1 MHLSLRWPKIRTI
14 QFLIN
19 FGSEYQL
26 SVKTLRWPTS
36 FEFAIMW
43 HDILGWHFEPK
54 QGLFRNWPYKL
65 SLEFTYAIDKSEC
78 DINQGEILEDQ
89 KISFSNKNCVTKD
102 IKENDPGHIFYS
114 LTLELTNNNII
125 VTGPEKITIQCKVPN
140 VKNVEVRQGFKANK
154 SISFEL
160 NRCWWRMLATG
171 CVSDSFDMLVT
182 FYIF

>member
-1 MHLSLRWPKIRTI
+1 MICIWLWDGPKFE
-14 QFLIN
+14 QYSFALIFARN
-19 FGSEYQL
+19 INQAISNSDAY
-26 SVKTLRWPTS
+26 
-36 FEFAIMW
+36 AIMW
-43 HDILGWHFEPK
+43 PYIFRWNFGPS
-54 QGLFRNWPYKL
+54 QGRSHNCPYKL
-65 SLEFTYAIDKSEC
+65 FLEFTYAIDKSEC

-125 VTGPEKITIQCKVPN
+125 VTGPEKITIECKVPN